1 MLIIIRVSILVFKF
15 NVYFDYGYMNLREK
29 KFKGKYTG
37 LVKFEV
43 ESSQRSWNSSD
54 FYVKKL
60 TFSYYLKKS
69 MQVNKAWCLK
79 YNTL

>member
-43 ESSQRSWNSSD
+43 ESSQRS
-54 FYVKKL
+54 
-60 TFSYYLKKS
+60 
-69 MQVNKAWCLK
+69 
-79 YNTL
+79 

>member
-1 MLIIIRVSILVFKF
+1 MIIIRVSILVFKF

-37 LVKFEV
+37 VVKFEI

-60 TFSYYLKKS
+60 TFSYYSKKS
-69 MQVNKAWCLK
+69 VQVNKAWCLK